1 MCSFLAN
8 FQIAIK
14 SMSTKECYS
23 QCNTI
28 EIRSDEINQSAKYAN
43 CTGFDWNDGNSKK
56 NWILHQ
62 VSRNESEQVFFNAP
76 IVVGDDISHS
86 QSEER
91 WFLLGKTGANRL
103 LFVVFTVREELIRVI
118 SSRDMSKKERR
129 IYHEKS

>member
-1 MCSFLAN
+1 MRKLFL
-8 FQIAIK
+8 
-14 SMSTKECYS
+14 
-23 QCNTI
+23 
-28 EIRSDEINQSAKYAN
+28 N
-43 CTGFDWNDGNSKK
+43 CTGFDWDDGNSEK

-86 QSEER
+86 QSEKR
-91 WFLLGKTGANRL
+91 WFLLGKTDTNRL

-118 SSRDMSKKERR
+118 SSRVMSKKERR